1 MIVCPKC
8 ESLMPTHYKKC
19 QKCGCKLPKANKDN
33 TVKFI
38 EPDNDKQKEVKENLL
53 SEAMAVNGEIDASEV
68 S

>member
-1 MIVCPKC
+1 MFN
-8 ESLMPTHYKKC
+8 EKC

-33 TVKFI
+33 MVKFI